1 MLVLSRKNA
10 ESVVI
15 GGCDGFPRVI
25 RVTVLGIR
33 GASVKLGFEADV
45 DVPVHRAEVWEERQT
60 EDRQLKPIDD
70 SAPVSQGMDRWE
82 DDGGGPSGSTPR
94 KRMLLPT
101 ARHARERADPSLP
114 LPRARVLQ

>member
-1 MLVLSRKNA
+1 MLVLSRRNA

-15 GGCDGFPRVI
+15 GGCDGFPRMI

-45 DVPVHRAEVWEERQT
+45 DVPVHRAEVWEERQA
-60 EDRQLKPIDD
+60 EDQQLKPAGD
-70 SAPVSQGMDRWE
+70 SAPASQGVDRWE

-94 KRMLLPT
+94 KRMLCSTGRQAP
-101 ARHARERADPSLP
+101 ERPGASLP
-114 LPRARVLQ
+114 ILCAPVLR